1 MRALAASREKGH
13 HDPVPGIYARDEFPA
28 FFDDGRRLM
37 PQQHRQRPGPVA
49 VDDREIGMAQASHL
63 HAHEHL
69 VGTGR
74 VQVEF
79 TQSQGGANCIRATVP
94 GLFEDG
100 TDDLHAP
107 TLSTHAVLQGPRSVA
122 LG

>member
-1 MRALAASREKGH
+1 
-13 HDPVPGIYARDEFPA
+13 
-28 FFDDGRRLM
+28 
-37 PQQHRQRPGPVA
+37 
-49 VDDREIGMAQASHL
+49 MAQASHL

-79 TQSQGGANCIRATVP
+79 TQPQGGANCIRATVP